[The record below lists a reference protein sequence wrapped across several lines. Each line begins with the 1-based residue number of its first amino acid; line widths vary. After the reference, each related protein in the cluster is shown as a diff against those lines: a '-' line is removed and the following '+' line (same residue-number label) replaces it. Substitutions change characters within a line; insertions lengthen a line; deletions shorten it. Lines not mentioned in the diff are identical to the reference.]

1 MIGTILNVAGILV
14 GGVAGLAGFKPLA
27 PATQAYVKMAI
38 GAFTVFYG
46 LRLTWISMGGSF
58 LQILKQLLVVLVALM
73 LGKLT
78 GHLLHLQAL
87 SNALGRSARERMSA
101 ASNPRSRAP
110 DDGFKVCAVLFCA
123 APLGI
128 LGSIQDGLSLPEYF
142 YPLAIKAVIEG
153 LAAFGFV
160 PFFGW
165 TVLMSVLPVLAF
177 QGSIT
182 LLCAYLLRP
191 YLAAQQLIDP
201 VNAVGGLLVFSVALI
216 ILDVK
221 KLEVTDYLPSLFFAP
236 LLTALLR

>member
-14 GGVAGLAGFKPLA
+14 GGVAGLAGLKPLPA
-27 PATQAYVKMAI
+27 ATQAYVKIAI

-46 LRLTWISMGGSF
+46 LRLTWISVGGS
-58 LQILKQLLVVLVALM
+58 LLNVLKQLLVVLVALM

-78 GHLLHLQAL
+78 GHLLHFQAL
-87 SNALGRSARERMSA
+87 SNALGRSARDRLTA
-101 ASNPRSRAP
+101 ASNPRARAP

-128 LGSIQDGLSLPEYF
+128 VGSLQDGLSDYF
-142 YPLAIKAVIEG
+142 YPLAVKAVIEG

-165 TVLMSVLPVLAF
+165 TVVMSVLPVLAF

-182 LLCAYLLRP
+182 LLCAYAVRP
-191 YLAAQQLIDP
+191 YLAAHQLVDP

-216 ILDVK
+216 ILDLK
-221 KLEVTDYLPSLFFAP
+221 KLEVADYLPSLFFAP
-236 LLTALLR
+236 LLTVLLR

>member
-14 GGVAGLAGFKPLA
+14 GGAAGLAGRKAFTPT
-27 PATQAYVKMAI
+27 TQAYVKAAI

-46 LRLTWISMGGSF
+46 LRLTWISVGGPF
-58 LQILKQLLVVLVALM
+58 LNILKQLLVVLVALM

-87 SNALGRSARERMSA
+87 SNALGRSARERMAA
-101 ASNPRSRAP
+101 ASNPRTRAA

-128 LGSIQDGLSLPEYF
+128 LGSIQDGLKEYF
-142 YPLAIKAVIEG
+142 YPLAVKGVIEG
-153 LAAFGFV
+153 LAAFGLV
-160 PFFGW
+160 PLFGW
-165 TVLMSVLPVLAF
+165 TVLMSALPVLAF

-182 LLCAYLLRP
+182 LLCAYLLGP
-191 YLAAQQLIDP
+191 YLAAHELIEP

-221 KLEVTDYLPSLFFAP
+221 KLEVTDYLPSLIYAP
-236 LLTALLR
+236 LLTILLR